1 MKNLK
6 KLVIASFMLV
16 IAFVAVVSST
26 YAWFTQ
32 GQDAKVTEISIGV
45 VDANKALLISK
56 DNASWSRNLGF
67 GYDGKITPVTMQAT
81 AGENSTYNTPVF
93 KEIVWSEQLVPSY
106 ANASPVADKT
116 IAGYERYTVAS
127 SFDANAKYYA
137 KSTNDQN
144 EDVYTLETNVTADNF
159 AQGTHYLDKA
169 DNAGYI
175 QMELYFQI
183 IVSKASDWT
192 NSHLYMDLTDLHAY
206 NIVNNA
212 VDETSINHEAESSF
226 RMAVVYD
233 GNIVKVLKTADE
245 TVGEGQ
251 SAVTYD
257 GAYGSGKQFDKDSGW
272 MKKMEGIF
280 VQADNAQAPT
290 KFQLIAPQAVYGKEA
305 NYNPALGDASNVANY
320 DYDLVIPTTE
330 TVAQTPDLLNDGCV
344 YISTDGLTRTYH
356 LTLLVWMEGWDGDNT
371 NAAASCQYRFALSF
385 RAQ

>member
-32 GQDAKVTEISIGV
+32 GQDAKVSEISIGV
-45 VDANKALLISK
+45 VDANKSLLISK
-56 DNASWSRNLGF
+56 DNSSWSKNLGF
-67 GYDGKITPVTMQAT
+67 GYDGKITPVTMLAT
-81 AGENSTYNTPVF
+81 AGENNTYNTPVF
-93 KEIVWSEQLVPSY
+93 KQIVWSDQLVPSY
-106 ANASPVADKT
+106 ANASPVVDNT
-116 IAGYERYTVAS
+116 IADYARYTAAS

-137 KSTNDQN
+137 KTTNDQN

-159 AQGTHYLDKA
+159 ATGTHYLDKA
-169 DNAGYI
+169 DNAGFI

-183 IVSKASDWT
+183 TVSKASDWE

-206 NIVNNA
+206 NIVNNV
-212 VDETSINHEAESSF
+212 VDEESVNHEAESSF

-233 GNIVKVLKTADE
+233 GNIVKILKTADE
-245 TVGEGQ
+245 TV
-251 SAVTYD
+251 SSVTYN

-280 VQADNAQAPT
+280 VQADDEQAPT
-290 KFQLIAPQAVYGKEA
+290 TFELIAPEAVYAAKEA
-305 NYNPALGDASNVANY
+305 NYIPALGDPSNAANY
-320 DYDLVIPTTE
+320 DYDLEIPTTD
-330 TVAQTPDLLNDGCV
+330 TAAQTPDLLNDGCV

-356 LTLLVWMEGWDGDNT
+356 LTLFIWMEGWDGDNT